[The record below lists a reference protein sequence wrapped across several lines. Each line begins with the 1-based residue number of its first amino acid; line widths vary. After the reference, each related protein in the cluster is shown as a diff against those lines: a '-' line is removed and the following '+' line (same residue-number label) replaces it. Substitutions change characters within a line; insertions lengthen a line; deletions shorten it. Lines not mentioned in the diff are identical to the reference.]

1 MTNDKELVDVSRKEF
16 ESTIGKIF
24 PSLNFIW
31 IEDEQKYMPF
41 DTHLCWTAWI
51 EAKRSQPIVVLPE
64 PYEFDYYL
72 EGTVIFD
79 DVTEALTAAGIKY
92 TIGE

>member
-1 MTNDKELVDVSRKEF
+1 MDDKELTSALRAEF

-41 DTHLCWTAWI
+41 DTHLCWTTWV
-51 EAKRSQPIVVLPE
+51 EAKRSQPSVVLPTQYNDGVNINYDIE
-64 PYEFDYYL
+64 E
-72 EGTVIFD
+72 VHA
-79 DVTEALTAAGIKY
+79 ALTAAGIKY
-92 TIGE
+92 TVSK